1 MFIGVQKCIEFYPP
15 PYEIPQAQSHQR
27 TAFVV
32 VLEGSDDAVTHDAS
46 HLAETKW
53 CIKRNRFVFFSS
65 LQSISGLQEPRGPG
79 GPLAS
84 PDFPRF
90 SKMVVSAY
98 AKAIQGYL
106 VTAPPELFT
115 FRRPCIWC
123 IQSQTLDNKLMH
135 FIK

>member
-1 MFIGVQKCIEFYPP
+1 MDGPLVVYIE
-15 PYEIPQAQSHQR
+15 SLLR

-65 LQSISGLQEPRGPG
+65 LRSISGPQEPRGPG
-79 GPLAS
+79 GPLAC

-98 AKAIQGYL
+98 AKATQGYL
-106 VTAPPELFT
+106 VMAPPEFFT
-115 FRRPCIWC
+115 FCRPC
-123 IQSQTLDNKLMH
+123 TRGVKVNKELQNQLLE
-135 FIK
+135 